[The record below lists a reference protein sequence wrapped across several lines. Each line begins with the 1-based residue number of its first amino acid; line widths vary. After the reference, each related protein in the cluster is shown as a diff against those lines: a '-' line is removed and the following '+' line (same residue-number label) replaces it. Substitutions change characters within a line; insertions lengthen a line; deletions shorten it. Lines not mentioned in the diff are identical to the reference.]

1 MNMLLF
7 TIRIKH
13 RSTGEWLTM
22 VVVTN
27 VGWPFGWSSNSCEI
41 SMTAETPASV
51 AYILMKL
58 YGENHSKAQRLD
70 ATDLRPKVGNGGKW
84 LLFFLGMSLTKYG
97 TYLTNYGIYTYIYM
111 ANIKMIGEVS
121 KIWEMAVTIDFF

>member
-70 ATDLRPKVGNGGKW
+70 AKDLRPKVGNGGKW

-97 TYLTNYGIYTYIYM
+97 TYLTNYGIYTYIY
-111 ANIKMIGEVS
+111 
-121 KIWEMAVTIDFF
+121 IWLTLK